1 MTVQRICLRTLREK
15 NKVRVPGIHNHVEVL
30 PNHAKHQA
38 TYPLHG
44 QFNYDTWPF
53 L

>member
-1 MTVQRICLRTLREK
+1 MSENIKTK
-15 NKVRVPGIHNHVEVL
+15 NKVRVPGIPNHMEVL
-30 PNHAKHQA
+30 PTYAKHQA

-44 QFNYDTWPF
+44 QFNNDTWPF